1 MGMKRVVKHK
11 GRLEGLILFL
21 REERVLL
28 DADLAEIYG
37 VSTKALN
44 QAVKRNAERF
54 PTDFMFQL
62 SDVEKQEV
70 VTNCDHLSRLK
81 YSKVR
86 PYAFTEHGALMVAN
100 VLSSKEAVKMSLYVI
115 RAFIKQ
121 RKLLTM
127 QSDILKKLAQMDA
140 KLLRHDEALRVIWQE
155 LQPLLVPTS
164 VSPKRRIGFGEGTA
178 HAKVARGRRRDVEMK
193 VAGACHKAAGTLTWG
208 GGSL

>member
-1 MGMKRVVKHK
+1 MEKRVGMKRVVKDK
-11 GRLEGLILFL
+11 GRLEVLILFL

-54 PTDFMFQL
+54 PNDFMFQL

-86 PYAFTEHGALMVAN
+86 PYAFTEHGALMVAS
-100 VLSSKEAVKMSLYVI
+100 VLNSDRAIAMSIYVIKAFVKMREELVANETFLRRLTEI
-115 RAFIKQ
+115 DKT
-121 RKLLTM
+121 LL
-127 QSDILKKLAQMDA
+127 I
-140 KLLRHDEALRVIWQE
+140 HDEGLRDLYE
-155 LQPLLVPTS
+155 KLMPLLE
-164 VSPKRRIGFGEGTA
+164 PKPEMEKRKIGF
-178 HAKVARGRRRDVEMK
+178 
-193 VAGACHKAAGTLTWG
+193 
-208 GGSL
+208 

>member
-1 MGMKRVVKHK
+1 MKRVVKHK

-54 PTDFMFQL
+54 PNDFMFQL
-62 SDVEKQEV
+62 SDMEKQEV
-70 VTNCDHLSRLK
+70 VTNCGHLSRLK

-100 VLSSKEAVKMSLYVI
+100 VLSSKEAVKMSLYVV

-121 RKLLTM
+121 RKLVTM
-127 QSDILKKLAQMDA
+127 QSDILKRLAQMDA
-140 KLLRHDEALRVIWQE
+140 KLLGHDEALRVIWHE
-155 LQPLLVPTS
+155 LQPLLAPTS
-164 VSPKRRIGFGEGTA
+164 VSSKRRIGFGE
-178 HAKVARGRRRDVEMK
+178 
-193 VAGACHKAAGTLTWG
+193 
-208 GGSL
+208 

>member
-1 MGMKRVVKHK
+1 MGAKRVVKHK
-11 GRLEGLILFL
+11 GRLEGLILFI

-54 PTDFMFQL
+54 PNDFMFQL

-81 YSKVR
+81 YSKAR

-100 VLSSKEAVKMSLYVI
+100 VLSS
-115 RAFIKQ
+115 RAFF
-121 RKLLTM
+121 RKKGLTTG
-127 QSDILKKLAQMDA
+127 SIGP
-140 KLLRHDEALRVIWQE
+140 LRPA
-155 LQPLLVPTS
+155 P
-164 VSPKRRIGFGEGTA
+164 A
-178 HAKVARGRRRDVEMK
+178 HSG
-193 VAGACHKAAGTLTWG
+193 
-208 GGSL
+208 

>member
-1 MGMKRVVKHK
+1 MEKRVGAKRVVKNK
-11 GRLEGLILFL
+11 GRLEGLILFI

-54 PTDFMFQL
+54 PYDFMFQL

-100 VLSSKEAVKMSLYVI
+100 VLSSKEAVKISLYVV

-140 KLLRHDEALRVIWQE
+140 KLLGHDEALRAIWNE
-155 LQPLLVPTS
+155 LQPLLAPIP
-164 VSPKRRIGFGEGTA
+164 VSSKRRIGFGE
-178 HAKVARGRRRDVEMK
+178 
-193 VAGACHKAAGTLTWG
+193 
-208 GGSL
+208 

>member
-1 MGMKRVVKHK
+1 MKRVVKHK

-54 PTDFMFQL
+54 PNDFMFQL

-86 PYAFTEHGALMVAN
+86 PYGFTEHGALMVAN
-100 VLSSKEAVKMSLYVI
+100 VLSSKEAVKMSLYVV

-121 RKLLTM
+121 RKLLAM